1 MPVPDGEML
10 PLTGFVALAVG
21 VIVAV
26 AYWSLRSG
34 GGPSDTDEPDN
45 RPVLAHQLRERAG
58 QAERQGEAVA
68 KSRLRFGLA
77 DRVGWRRGTDVDAEL
92 WPQEAFGGVSD
103 EQFWDDLASDK
114 PLATTARTAQPEGRP
129 GHPRARLGERRS
141 GESRSSEPRPGEF
154 RPGDTRPRDP
164 RAAAPRPDGPR
175 PAPASSQGA
184 TQAFA
189 VSGPHSAQP
198 AQSAQ
203 STTQAF
209 QIPGFQPAQNTGP
222 QPRAAE
228 PRAAEPRPA
237 PQPYPS
243 QPTQP
248 SWPEA
253 QASSA
258 PSAPPAQHAR
268 PAGGR
273 GRHSAGEDPLTS
285 AAYSLRSGGSVD
297 GRSYQAS
304 RRARDAR
311 EPAALQDT
319 QAFTAADTEA
329 AAGGYHGSTPQH
341 GYDHTTPPYGYDLPS
356 GTARGG
362 PAANGPGRR
371 DGQDGNGGTTA
382 YPYAYGQP
390 GQPGQSRQAGQAM
403 PLTQTPPYG
412 ENYRNDHARGSSG
425 DRAAAAGPGQFSTAA
440 AGPGQFST
448 AAGGP
453 GQFSTAAGGP
463 GQFSTAAGGPG
474 QFSRAPEPRWGS
486 GAWDNG
492 RPAGSGARPD
502 PRDERPAYQGGH
514 PGPYDP
520 RGTGRR

>member
-1 MPVPDGEML
+1 ML

-26 AYWSLRSG
+26 AYWSLRSD
-34 GGPSDTDEPDN
+34 GGPSDTDFADTDEPDN
-45 RPVLAHQLRERAG
+45 RPVLADQPREWAG

-129 GHPRARLGERRS
+129 GQRRS
-141 GESRSSEPRPGEF
+141 RPGDPRSSEPRSGEP

-164 RAAAPRPDGPR
+164 RAAVPRPDGPR
-175 PAPASSQGA
+175 QSPAPPSSQVA

-189 VSGPHSAQP
+189 VSGPQPAQS

-228 PRAAEPRPA
+228 PRAIS
-237 PQPYPS
+237 QPYPTQA
-243 QPTQP
+243 QPP
-248 SWPEA
+248 WPEA
-253 QASSA
+253 QANSA

-285 AAYSLRSGGSVD
+285 AAYSLRSSGSVD

-311 EPAALQDT
+311 EPASSQDT
-319 QAFTAADTEA
+319 QAFTVADTEA
-329 AAGGYHGSTPQH
+329 ATGGYHGSTPQH

-371 DGQDGNGGTTA
+371 DVQDGNGGTAA

-390 GQPGQSRQAGQAM
+390 GQSRQSGQAM
-403 PLTQTPPYG
+403 PLTQTPPHG
-412 ENYRNDHARGSSG
+412 ENYRNDNGRGSGG
-425 DRAAAAGPGQFSTAA
+425 DRRT
-440 AGPGQFST
+440 
-448 AAGGP
+448 
-453 GQFSTAAGGP
+453 
-463 GQFSTAAGGPG
+463 
-474 QFSRAPEPRWGS
+474 PEPRWGS
-486 GAWDNG
+486 GAWDYG
-492 RPAGSGARPD
+492 RPAASGARPD
-502 PRDERPAYQGGH
+502 PRDERPAYQGGY
-514 PGPYDP
+514 PGQYDP
-520 RGTGRR
+520 RGTDRR